1 MSANPA
7 IEQMTYHLRSIGT
20 VAAAQAATTLERLD
34 RTSEGLARQL
44 RESIEINSK
53 LRSQLGRAVT
63 ITELVVQEAGSGE
76 RAIAFLESMKD
87 RGK

>member
-1 MSANPA
+1 MGNPA

-63 ITELVVQEAGSGE
+63 TITELVVQEAGSGE
-76 RAIAFLESMKD
+76 RAVAFLGSLKD
-87 RGK
+87 